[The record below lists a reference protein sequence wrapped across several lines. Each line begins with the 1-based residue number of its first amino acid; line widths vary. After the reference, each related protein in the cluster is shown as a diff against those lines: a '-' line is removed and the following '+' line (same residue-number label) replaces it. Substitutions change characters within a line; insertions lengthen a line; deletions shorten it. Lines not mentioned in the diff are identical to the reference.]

1 MSQTAIRNAGSQM
14 IQRGTKDN
22 SRGEAVELSDL
33 VPQHCP
39 LVFTWGQKGTLDR
52 VLGGSAEHILEYG
65 AETFNS
71 AGKFYNHQTAY
82 AELFGISGN
91 RKLMQRLV
99 PDDIGP
105 KANIRIYADI
115 LEIPIANYL
124 RNSDGSIAT
133 DPDTDEQLIDIANP
147 SFPGIRVRYIG
158 ETINSEMVTGNGTIK
173 AGTMSAGV
181 QTSNMYPIMDI
192 PAKFLGEYYNNRG
205 FIIES
210 IVAKDKDTDLVS
222 KLKSL
227 LFRLYYVGRDNA
239 KSSAVLKENK
249 FGSVYSQ
256 FTFNAATDPATK
268 KIYSL
273 QNASDTWANEKDLRY
288 PINYNEFEEFYLY
301 EDNIEAILTK
311 IMNNEKAHITL
322 TPKVWNN
329 NVAAATFNWFDFLST
344 DAVELVEEQKYLC
357 NFLTGHSSKGVKYF
371 TVEFDKSYTDLDV
384 GQTPISFSSNTPIWL
399 NGGSDGTLSA
409 ENFEE
414 AVRKEMEKYLDYNS
428 DVMDTAVN
436 VETVIY
442 DSGFEMVTKE
452 TLPYFTAV
460 RKNTFVSLATY
471 VDSKNRPLTNEEEYE
486 SAALLAIKA
495 SIFPESEF
503 YATKACRSM
512 LTIGSGISTM
522 VSYKKRLPQNFD
534 IAYKTAAYM
543 GAADGKWVPGYDFS
557 MGGDNQ
563 VESLTDLY
571 PRQIGNNL
579 KEMLWDVNANWSQA
593 STRKSY
599 FFPALQTIYPYDDSV
614 LNSYFT
620 IWIIMRLQTVADRC
634 WRKFSGNYRDSKAE
648 LAQKI
653 KDYFNEQISG
663 AFDGFD
669 TIVPEVQFTEEDTNR
684 GYSWTL
690 IISIYSNVART
701 VQTSAVFAY
710 RREEQ

>member
-1 MSQTAIRNAGSQM
+1 MSKTAIRNAGSQM
-14 IQRGTKDN
+14 LQLGAKDN
-22 SRGEAVELSDL
+22 SRGATVEQSDL

-39 LVFTWGQKGTLDR
+39 LVFTWGQRGSLDR
-52 VLGGSAEHILEYG
+52 VLGGASDHISQYG

-71 AGKFYNHQTAY
+71 AGKFYNHQTAF
-82 AELFGISGN
+82 AELFNISAN

-105 KANIRIYADI
+105 KANVRIYLDI
-115 LEIPIANYL
+115 LQTPITNYL

-133 DPDTDEQLIDIANP
+133 DPDTDEPLVDLITPTID
-147 SFPGIRVRYIG
+147 GIRVRVIA
-158 ETINSEMVTGNGTIK
+158 ETLDEDMITSTGTIK
-173 AGTMSAGV
+173 TGTMTEGLV
-181 QTSNMYPIMDI
+181 TSNMYPIIDV
-192 PAKFLGEYYNNRG
+192 PAKFLGEDYNNSG

-210 IVAKDKDTDLVS
+210 IINKDKDTNLVTS
-222 KLKSL
+222 LKAL
-227 LFRLYYVGRDNA
+227 LFKLYYVRRENA
-239 KSSAVLKENK
+239 KSSAVLKENR

-256 FTFNAATDPATK
+256 FTFNAATDKATK
-268 KIYSL
+268 KVYSI
-273 QNASDTWANEKDLRY
+273 QNASNTWANETDLRY
-288 PINYNEFEEFYLY
+288 EIKYNEFEEFYLY
-301 EDNIEAILTK
+301 QDNIDNILDIIMTNEA
-311 IMNNEKAHITL
+311 EYITL
-322 TPKVWNN
+322 TPKVWNDSI
-329 NVAAATFNWFDFLST
+329 AAATFNWFDFLSD
-344 DAVELVEEQKYLC
+344 DATSLVEDEKYLC
-357 NFLTGHSSKGVKYF
+357 NFLTGFSSKGVRYF
-371 TVEFDKSYTDLDV
+371 TVEFDKSYTDLEV
-384 GQTPISFSSNTPIWL
+384 GQLPISFASNTPVWL
-399 NGGSDGTLSA
+399 NGGTDGTLSV
-409 ENFEE
+409 ENFEK
-414 AVRKEMEKYLDYNS
+414 AVRREMEKYLDYNS

-442 DSGFEMVTKE
+442 DSGFEMATKE

-471 VDSKNRPLTNEEEYE
+471 RDSLNRPLTNEEEYE
-486 SAALLAIKA
+486 SAALIAIKA

-543 GAADGKWVPGYDFS
+543 GAGDGKWVSGNDFS

-563 VESLTDLY
+563 VESLKDLY
-571 PRQIGNNL
+571 PKQIPNDL

-599 FFPALQTIYPYDDSV
+599 FFPALQTIYPYDDST

-620 IWIIMRLQTVADRC
+620 VWIIMRLQTVADRC
-634 WRKFSGNYRDSKAE
+634 WRKFTGNYRDTKAE

-653 KDYFNEQISG
+653 KDYFKAQISG

-690 IISIYSNVART
+690 IVSIYSNVAKT

-710 RREEQ
+710 RREDQ